1 MVDETQV
8 THDNNG
14 RFYRIKMDI
23 AKEGSSVWNLT
34 PYVKGRVGDNR
45 FGLQVKWTYQGRTMD
60 VKGMKPYIAG
70 NVGQYGFDEQKDLRL
85 ADDASVV
92 HYVGSPDDCQ
102 DAGNVTYYFPEQMF
116 PKDGIFKGH
125 IGLLD
130 DRDGSSQPH
139 ISGVTIWF
147 KVLPG
152 IAQMGHACDFY
163 ISELEKALQ
172 NFKATTEKHDKDY
185 QAKLQK
191 VINDAIAE
199 YSSETQTAKQFM
211 DGIQKELHTTSDALH
226 STAISAK
233 ALQDQI
239 NAGNLETTADHKADI
254 AAVKDE
260 IGFRFSQ
267 IKHPVQ
273 AFDSLAQIQ
282 AKFPAGADGD
292 MLAVDTG
299 HIYIYQWDSN
309 QWKDCGQ
316 YQAQGLSSAD
326 RNSIDNGLKGLGT
339 IVYGTKAPYD
349 DLDTLPSNTILTYP
363 NVENV
368 AHLPDMLQYDAKLQ
382 GITITTYNYLA
393 GETTI
398 GGTVQVLHTST
409 NDRFWRIKW
418 GKSDSPYG
426 PWNKPMFSKFEVFF
440 ANTLKPPFN
449 SCDDLPDNTLVIYAD
464 GLDQVKNSPK
474 NVDHGA
480 ILTFNLRSD
489 SYGKFQLLY
498 LEDNTYMRMWWGS
511 RVAPQGWQLLTYKS
525 DNKDPVI
532 FTSNDNLDIPPQY
545 QDLNTLPLNQ
555 VVTYS
560 SKDNLKNYPDGFGPA
575 TVMTYGKYRAGAIQ
589 ILIDNSGKLINRVC
603 WGTHETY
610 TNWQSGIWKIPVAF
624 KDDVP
629 AEYQDLN
636 TLPLNQVVT
645 YANKDNLK
653 NYPDNFGP
661 GTVMTYGSQ
670 DTAGQVQF
678 LIDNNGKAGCRIRDN
693 SGNYGNWTLLGGY
706 EPQPS
711 LALFR
716 SIGIIGDSY
725 ASGELAIDK
734 YADHYNMSWGQIL
747 GRKIGASVVNFS
759 RGGQTTKGWLSD
771 TERGLGLL
779 NNADALDLYI
789 IALGINDY
797 QKLGDPYLGSDTD
810 IDNGA
815 DTYYGNYGKVIKAI
829 QTKAPMAKIVIAT
842 LSQTDTMAVKYNSAI
857 KNIAKHFNLP
867 YVTLTD
873 DPFFTSDFYLNHM
886 YGGHPTGPVYAEMA
900 NAYER
905 LISRAM
911 VNNLSYFENYE
922 DGFETDNASD
932 LKKIT
937 SPQLENRIDN
947 LESRLTN
954 LEHGTTQE

>member
-70 NVGQYGFDEQKDLRL
+70 NVGHYGFDEQKDLRL

-116 PKDGIFKGH
+116 PKDGIFKGY

-130 DRDGSSQPH
+130 DRDSSSQPH

-172 NFKATTEKHDKDY
+172 NFKATTAQHDKDY
-185 QAKLQK
+185 QIKLQK
-191 VINDAIAE
+191 VISDAISE

-211 DGIQKELHTTSDALH
+211 EGIQKELHTTSDALH

-316 YQAQGLSSAD
+316 YQARGLSALDQS
-326 RNSIDNGLKGLGT
+326 SIDNALKGPGT
-339 IVYGTKAPYD
+339 VVFGTKAPYN
-349 DLDTLPSNTILTYP
+349 DLDNLPSNTILTYP
-363 NVENV
+363 SVENV
-368 AHLPDMLQYDAKLQ
+368 AHLPDVLQYDAKLQ

-393 GETTI
+393 GETI

-418 GKSDSPYG
+418 GKNGSPYG
-426 PWNKPMFSKFEVFF
+426 PWNKPMVSKFEVFF

-449 SCDDLPDNTLVIYAD
+449 NCDDLPDNTLVIYAN

-498 LEDNTYMRMWWGS
+498 LEDNTYMRMWWGAQ
-511 RVAPQGWQLLTYKS
+511 VAPHGWQLLTYKS
-525 DNKDPVI
+525 DTREPVI
-532 FTSNDNLDIPPQY
+532 FTSNDNLDIPAEY
-545 QDLNTLPLNQ
+545 QDLNKLPLNQ

-560 SKDNLKNYPDGFGPA
+560 SKDNLKNYPDNFGPA
-575 TVMTYGKYRAGAIQ
+575 TVMTYGKWRAGAIQ

-603 WGTHETY
+603 WGKDETY
-610 TNWQSGIWKIPVAF
+610 TNWQSGIWKIPVTF
-624 KDDVP
+624 KDNIP
-629 AEYQDLN
+629 AEYQNLN
-636 TLPLNQVVT
+636 TLPLNQIVT
-645 YANKDNLK
+645 YSHKDNLK

-670 DTAGQVQF
+670 DNAGQVQL
-678 LIDNNGKAGCRIRDN
+678 LIDNNGKAGCRICN
-693 SGNYGNWTLLGGY
+693 GSKNYRNWTVLGGY

-734 YADHYNMSWGQIL
+734 YVDHYNMSWGQIL
-747 GRKIGASVVNFS
+747 GRKIGASVINFS
-759 RGGQTTKGWLSD
+759 RGGQTTKGWLRD

-779 NNADALDLYI
+779 NKTAPQDLYI
-789 IALGINDY
+789 LALGINDY
-797 QKLGDPYLGSDTD
+797 SHVNLGVPNDFDKNVDSFYS
-810 IDNGA
+810 
-815 DTYYGNYGKVIKAI
+815 YYSQIIKAV
-829 QTKAPMAKIVIAT
+829 QAKAPNSKIVMAT
-842 LSQTDTMAVKYNSAI
+842 LSQLGSNAI
-857 KNIAKHFNLP
+857 KFSEAIRNLAKHFNLP
-867 YVTLTD
+867 YINLND
-873 DPFFTSDFYLNHM
+873 DPFFVSDFYLNHM
-886 YGGHPTGPVYAEMA
+886 HGGHPTGPVYAEMA

-911 VNNLSYFENYE
+911 VNNLSYFESYE
-922 DGFETDNASD
+922 NDIETDNSSD
-932 LKKIT
+932 LKRVT
-937 SPQLENRIDN
+937 SPQLKNRIDD

-954 LEHGTTQE
+954 LEHNGTTK